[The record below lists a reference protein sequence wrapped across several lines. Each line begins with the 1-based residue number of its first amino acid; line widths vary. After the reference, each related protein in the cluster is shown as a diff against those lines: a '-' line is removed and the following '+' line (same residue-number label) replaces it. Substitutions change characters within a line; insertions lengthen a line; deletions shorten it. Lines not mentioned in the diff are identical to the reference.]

1 MSSSMG
7 LSDTDRHVL
16 IGWLANDSVV
26 GVVELGDDGFGV
38 RECWEL
44 RGVDDGGKDRVGDG
58 VLRDQMLLMRT
69 DLYVGLYGVR

>member
-44 RGVDDGGKDRVGDG
+44 RGR
-58 VLRDQMLLMRT
+58 R
-69 DLYVGLYGVR
+69 